1 MDKSDKDFMASF
13 DLVSKID
20 EMELANALKN
30 TEKMIQGRFDFKGSE
45 AAAEY
50 KEKEKLIEI
59 RAEDEMRVKTVLD
72 ILQTNMGKRGISVLG
87 MKNSEIQNSGL
98 KNKKMT
104 ITLTTGFDKDAQKL
118 MNRLIKESGFKGKS
132 QYMDEKFR
140 LESKSID
147 ELQSLFQFLR
157 THKEMNLQLRM
168 ENMKR

>member
-1 MDKSDKDFMASF
+1 MPSF

-20 EMELANALKN
+20 EMELSNALKN
-30 TEKMIQGRFDFKGSE
+30 TEKVIQGRFDFKGSD
-45 AAAEY
+45 AKAEF

-59 RAEDEMRVKTVLD
+59 RAEDEMKVKTVLD
-72 ILQTNMGKRGISVLG
+72 ILRTNMGKRGIGFRG
-87 MKNSEIQNSGL
+87 MKESQIENSGL
-98 KNKKMT
+98 KAKKMT
-104 ITLTTGFDKDAQKL
+104 LTLTSGFDKDAQKL

-147 ELQSLFQFLR
+147 ELQTLYQFLR
-157 THKEMNLQLRM
+157 NHKDMTLELHM

>member
-1 MDKSDKDFMASF
+1 MASF

-20 EMELANALKN
+20 EMELSNALKN
-30 TEKMIQGRFDFKGSE
+30 TEKMIQGRFDFKGSD

-59 RAEDEMRVKTVLD
+59 RAEDEMKVKTVLD

-98 KNKKMT
+98 KAKKMT

-147 ELQSLFQFLR
+147 ELQALFQFLR

>member
-1 MDKSDKDFMASF
+1 MASF

-50 KEKEKLIEI
+50 KEKEKIIEI
-59 RAEDEMRVKTVLD
+59 RAENEMKVKTVLD
-72 ILQTNMGKRGISVLG
+72 ILQTNMGKRGISVIG
-87 MKNSEIQNSGL
+87 MKNSEIQPWGM

-132 QYMDEKFR
+132 QYMDEKYR

-147 ELQSLFQFLR
+147 ELQALFQFLR
-157 THKEMNLQLRM
+157 THKEMNLQLQM